1 MPRAVGAGLAL
12 GFTGVSLVL
21 RSVEFGCSLHSPSL
35 GEYVSLGWAAQAG
48 GGEQSNRNCSLYP
61 LE

>member
-35 GEYVSLGWAAQAG
+35 GEYVSLGWAAPAG
-48 GGEQSNRNCSLYP
+48 GRGAE
-61 LE
+61 